1 MLTPD
6 AVTMITS
13 RIRRSGRIVSGPNG
27 WRFGGAAVAW
37 VVTGLVTIR
46 MVPASMRTA
55 QQVSADRADATL
67 ISTPASSGPPRYSD
81 SSQTASSA

>member
-6 AVTMITS
+6 AVTMMTS
-13 RIRRSGRIVSGPNG
+13 RIRRSGQIVSGPNG
-27 WRFGGAAVAW
+27 WRDAGAAVVCLA
-37 VVTGLVTIR
+37 TGLVTINR
-46 MVPASMRTA
+46 VPKNMSIA
-55 QQVSADRADATL
+55 QQVSANEGEATL